1 MVEVFDA
8 DRDGHAGLVGVGGGR
23 MAANW
28 SEKEVEIIE
37 PTMQQ

>member
-8 DRDGHAGLVGVGGGR
+8 TRDGNAELVALGGGR